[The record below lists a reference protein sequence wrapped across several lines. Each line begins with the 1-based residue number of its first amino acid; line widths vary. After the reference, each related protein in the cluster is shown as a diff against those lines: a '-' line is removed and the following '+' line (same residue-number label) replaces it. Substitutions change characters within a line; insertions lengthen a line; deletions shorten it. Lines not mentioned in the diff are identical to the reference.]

1 MAFAIGIDS
10 ATHCLPSGSD
20 FNPLSCRMS
29 RHSEAIGN
37 SCFFDSARK
46 AFCKASSFSCI
57 LRPMLTCTPSKP
69 IFFASAT
76 DSIFTVCRKF
86 QSVTPT
92 LNFTL
97 FCAAY
102 AMSCRCESAAR
113 VAAAPDCKK
122 RRLEIV
128 IGLTPCRDADFQRI
142 LPAQCLPGAPG
153 LSRQDQ
159 LLTRA
164 PMPDLTELDK
174 NRGRGLMIEG
184 RGASNAVFLSPWA
197 NAMLESS
204 T

>member
-20 FNPLSCRMS
+20 FNPLTCRMS
-29 RHSEAIGN
+29 RQSEAIGN
-37 SCFFDSARK
+37 SSFFDSDRNAL
-46 AFCKASSFSCI
+46 CKASFFNCI
-57 LRPMLTCTPSKP
+57 WVPMLTCTPSKP

-92 LNFTL
+92 LNFTP

-102 AMSCRCESAAR
+102 AMSCLYESAAT

-128 IGLTPCRDADFQRI
+128 ITWTPGSKYGCDADFQWI
-142 LPAQCLPGAPG
+142 LPRTVFARRYC
-153 LSRQDQ
+153 SVN
-159 LLTRA
+159 TW
-164 PMPDLTELDK
+164 
-174 NRGRGLMIEG
+174 GRGEAKLNI
-184 RGASNAVFLSPWA
+184 A
-197 NAMLESS
+197 
-204 T
+204 